1 MDELTAQLRHGSD
14 TPAAIRTRTVVFSRR
29 GSRQRVERVQAIRMP
44 ASLTFHHDLQ
54 PAMAGRNASDSQ
66 GPWKYTDPDGNDY
79 LLQVVPM
86 ERDSTLAESRQPK
99 AVVFQ
104 TADGW
109 IRVTPVG
116 HDFSPADL
124 SEAELAT
131 LLRVAA
137 GLARGDASQ

>member
-1 MDELTAQLRHGSD
+1 MIARKDSE
-14 TPAAIRTRTVVFSRR
+14 
-29 GSRQRVERVQAIRMP
+29 
-44 ASLTFHHDLQ
+44 
-54 PAMAGRNASDSQ
+54 SQ

-86 ERDSTLAESRQPK
+86 EHDSTLAGSRQPK

-116 HDFSPADL
+116 HDFSPTDL
-124 SEAELAT
+124 SEAELER

-137 GLARGDASQ
+137 GPAVGNDQSA